1 MCTPVPH
8 ARTLSNIWSYYKLIS
23 YTFELRRLPSLDGGG
38 TDWKFF
44 LHYLHRWPERGLAC
58 EAAKAFSGRG
68 RGGVG
73 ERWKWKMTHH
83 VGENNRSRERE
94 QGSKEQGDCGGIKTL
109 WIWIINVK
117 NLIIYLN
124 IQCVYIMKENCM
136 QSFSQSAPG
145 EEHTEKMTPF
155 LPASHHPYLF
165 FSDVTFPWPLP
176 LLVSALT
183 SLRQAH
189 TDTVPPQGAPNNQQS
204 LHQWRLNI
212 DFHSVFECCIRPLTP
227 YVPGLDI
234 FHGLGISWIVNLC
247 WVYLVRVA
255 PSAWQL
261 TFACLIRVPEAEY
274 RAFRRWRRWGRQRDK
289 LFFFFFRLF
298 SPWREVP
305 IMLLACL
312 HCSKPQSTSIRLSL
326 TKCSFLMQLPES

>member
-1 MCTPVPH
+1 MHLEKNTLRKWHHFFPPV
-8 ARTLSNIWSYYKLIS
+8 IIS
-23 YTFELRRLPSLDGGG
+23 
-38 TDWKFF
+38 
-44 LHYLHRWPERGLAC
+44 
-58 EAAKAFSGRG
+58 
-68 RGGVG
+68 
-73 ERWKWKMTHH
+73 
-83 VGENNRSRERE
+83 
-94 QGSKEQGDCGGIKTL
+94 
-109 WIWIINVK
+109 
-117 NLIIYLN
+117 IYL
-124 IQCVYIMKENCM
+124 
-136 QSFSQSAPG
+136 
-145 EEHTEKMTPF
+145 
-155 LPASHHPYLF
+155 

-204 LHQWRLNI
+204 LHHWRLNI

-274 RAFRRWRRWGRQRDK
+274 RAFRRWRRWGRQIDK
-289 LFFFFFRLF
+289 LFFFFFQVVFALEG
-298 SPWREVP
+298 SSHNA
-305 IMLLACL
+305 ACL
-312 HCSKPQSTSIRLSL
+312 FALFQTTVHFHKTFINKVQLFNATASQLDL
-326 TKCSFLMQLPES
+326 TYAG